1 MRNIIVLIIT
11 FTFSS
16 CASLKKLPKEHYYPF
31 YYNFDSA
38 FKNGTISFHLK
49 NPLMCPINVKLVKD
63 TTNLNLET
71 LFGQVTLR
79 ELHDTIINI
88 NYKNFKSK
96 GKVKYVV
103 RYGDYKR
110 EIKKNEIA
118 LPFPLG
124 KEYKIIQGFNGGF
137 SHYSTYSKYAID
149 FSLKI
154 GDTITSVD
162 DGYVVGLIEKYK
174 EFGTSKKW
182 KKNDRS
188 NYITIYHPHSGL
200 YSQYVHL
207 NYNGGI
213 IELGDYVKK
222 GQPIGISGMT
232 GYTTIEHLH
241 FNVKTPTDK
250 YGLIS
255 TKYNFENQIKANKLK
270 KSDVVKNYTQ
280 HGFIKHSY

>member
-1 MRNIIVLIIT
+1 MI
-11 FTFSS
+11 
-16 CASLKKLPKEHYYPF
+16 
-31 YYNFDSA
+31 NF
-38 FKNGTISFHLK
+38 KT
-49 NPLMCPINVKLVKD
+49 VK
-63 TTNLNLET
+63 
-71 LFGQVTLR
+71 
-79 ELHDTIINI
+79 
-88 NYKNFKSK
+88 YKNFLSTGQQFIEIPLDKSSTTLVVGENGA
-96 GKVKYVV
+96 GKSTLLDALCFGLFQ
-103 RYGDYKR
+103 RPFR
-110 EIKKNEIA
+110 NIKKDQLINTINEKECVVEVQ
-118 LPFPLG
+118 FSVG
-124 KEYKIIQGFNGGF
+124 QKEYKIVQGFNGKF
-137 SHYSTYSKYAID
+137 SHSSTYSKYAID

-182 KKNDRS
+182 KENDRS

-213 IELGDYVKK
+213 IELGDYVEK

-241 FNVKTPTDK
+241 FNVKIPTDK

-255 TKYNFENQIKANKLK
+255 TEYEFENEIKASELK
-270 KSDVVKNYTQ
+270 RDDVIKNHTQ
-280 HGFIKHSY
+280 QGM